1 MLKALNDADIEI
13 TEEVLFDINSNGKF
27 SVRNAVEDNLQFA
40 LDGNASLTEN
50 LRSELK
56 KLGVD
61 VSAPI
66 DFMFNEDGNLVVK
79 GDHNDAKTINS
90 FLSQNTELADAVK
103 KELKK
108 MMLICLRPAYVWEM
122 KEISRFR

>member
-40 LDGNASLTEN
+40 LDGKCFSYRKFA
-50 LRSELK
+50 LRIE

-79 GDHNDAKTINS
+79 GGS
-90 FLSQNTELADAVK
+90 
-103 KELKK
+103 
-108 MMLICLRPAYVWEM
+108 
-122 KEISRFR
+122 

>member
-50 LRSELK
+50 L
-56 KLGVD
+56 
-61 VSAPI
+61 A
-66 DFMFNEDGNLVVK
+66 
-79 GDHNDAKTINS
+79 
-90 FLSQNTELADAVK
+90 
-103 KELKK
+103 
-108 MMLICLRPAYVWEM
+108 LRIEKAW
-122 KEISRFR
+122 R